1 MAIIDRSILLL
12 TTTGSMTPDPE
23 IDIDS
28 DSSPSFWR
36 QQEMLLFEQVMSLV
50 GKSLSPEVV
59 LREMLHLLS
68 ELLGLNRGRVVLR
81 DEGSET
87 ARIHYAYGMTR
98 QEMARGVYQPGDGVT
113 GRVLAT
119 GQLTIVQDIDQEPRF
134 LLRTVRREDLPSGPV
149 SFIAMPIKIDRQTV
163 GVMACHRIRSRMR
176 TLSDDLTVLRILSTL
191 AGQLLQLQQSLLA
204 KTKVLEQR
212 NEILTK
218 ALQAEATRYGIVGT
232 APSLLKAISEL
243 ERVSDATASVLLMGE
258 SGTGK
263 ELFARALHLA
273 SPRRD
278 KPFIK
283 INCAAI
289 PDTLF
294 ESELFGHERGAFTGA
309 ATARAG
315 WFEQANA
322 GSIFLDEIGEMPLAM
337 QTKLLRTLQ
346 EGTITR
352 LGGKKE
358 IAIDVRLVAATNRDL
373 AHEVEVG
380 AFRQDLYYRLNVI
393 PIHLPSLAER
403 REDIPAL
410 VLHFLNHIN
419 QAHQRNVNLSQDALD
434 LLQQQEWPGNIREL
448 SNLIERAILLAER
461 PILDARDIARFL
473 PDKRKSSGMAQ
484 PLPPQHQETAMRP
497 MDSASWGQDVAS
509 TAVAVRP
516 YAPVASHSAAQLTA
530 ALTQSAGNKSR
541 AAQLLGLT
549 PRQFS
554 YRWEKLGL
562 E

>member
-1 MAIIDRSILLL
+1 
-12 TTTGSMTPDPE
+12 MTPDTE

-87 ARIHYAYGMTR
+87 ARIHYAYGLTR

-289 PDTLF
+289 PETLF

-373 AHEVEVG
+373 AREVEVG

-448 SNLIERAILLAER
+448 SNLIERAILLAEH

-473 PDKRKSSGMAQ
+473 PDKRKSSGMQQ
-484 PLPPQHQETAMRP
+484 PLPPQHQEVAMRP

>member
-1 MAIIDRSILLL
+1 
-12 TTTGSMTPDPE
+12 MTPDTE
-23 IDIDS
+23 IDADAG
-28 DSSPSFWR
+28 SSPSFWR

-50 GKSLSPEVV
+50 GKSLSPDVV

-81 DEGSET
+81 DEGSDT
-87 ARIHYAYGMTR
+87 ARIRYAYGLTR
-98 QEMARGVYQPGDGVT
+98 KEMARGVYQPGDGVT
-113 GRVLAT
+113 GRVLES

-134 LLRTVRREDLPSGPV
+134 LLRAVPREDLPPGPV
-149 SFIAMPIKIDRQTV
+149 SFIAMPITIDRQTV
-163 GVMACHRIRSRMR
+163 GVMACHRIRTRMR

-309 ATARAG
+309 ASARAG

-322 GSIFLDEIGEMPLAM
+322 GTIFLDEIGEMPLAM

-352 LGGKKE
+352 LGGKRE

-373 AHEVEVG
+373 ARGVDEGV
-380 AFRQDLYYRLNVI
+380 FRQDLYYRLNVI

-448 SNLIERAILLAER
+448 SNLIERVILLAEH
-461 PILDARDIARFL
+461 PILDAHDIARFL
-473 PDKRKSSGMAQ
+473 PDKRRYEDRDQRRAPEWPSPTRAPHAAPDMQ
-484 PLPPQHQETAMRP
+484 PPAPAAM
-497 MDSASWGQDVAS
+497 
-509 TAVAVRP
+509 AVRP
-516 YAPVASHSAAQLTA
+516 YAPAASHSAAQLKA
-530 ALTQSAGNKSR
+530 ALAQSAGNKSR

-562 E
+562 Q

>member
-1 MAIIDRSILLL
+1 
-12 TTTGSMTPDPE
+12 MTPDTE

-87 ARIHYAYGMTR
+87 ARIHYAYGLTR

-289 PDTLF
+289 PETLF

-373 AHEVEVG
+373 AREVEVG

-448 SNLIERAILLAER
+448 SNLIERAILLAEH

-473 PDKRKSSGMAQ
+473 PDKRKSSGMQQ
-484 PLPPQHQETAMRP
+484 PLSPQHQEAAMRP
-497 MDSASWGQDVAS
+497 MDSAAWGQDVAA

>member
-1 MAIIDRSILLL
+1 
-12 TTTGSMTPDPE
+12 MTLDTE

-87 ARIHYAYGMTR
+87 ARIHYAYGLTR

-309 ATARAG
+309 AAARAG

-373 AHEVEVG
+373 AREVEVG

-473 PDKRKSSGMAQ
+473 PDKRRSSGMPQ
-484 PLPPQHQETAMRP
+484 PLPPQHQAAAMRP

>member
-1 MAIIDRSILLL
+1 
-12 TTTGSMTPDPE
+12 MTPDTE
-23 IDIDS
+23 IDADAG
-28 DSSPSFWR
+28 SSPSFWR

-50 GKSLSPEVV
+50 GKSLSPDVV

-81 DEGSET
+81 DEGSDT
-87 ARIHYAYGMTR
+87 ARIRYAYGLTR
-98 QEMARGVYQPGDGVT
+98 KEMARGVYQPGDGVT
-113 GRVLAT
+113 GRVLES

-134 LLRTVRREDLPSGPV
+134 LLRAVPRADLPPGPV
-149 SFIAMPIKIDRQTV
+149 SFIAMPITIDRQTV
-163 GVMACHRIRSRMR
+163 GVMACHRIRTRMR

-309 ATARAG
+309 ASARAG

-322 GSIFLDEIGEMPLAM
+322 GTIFLDEIGEMPLAM

-352 LGGKKE
+352 LGGKRE
-358 IAIDVRLVAATNRDL
+358 ISIDVRLVAATNRDL
-373 AHEVEVG
+373 ARGVDEGV
-380 AFRQDLYYRLNVI
+380 FRQDLYYRLNVI

-448 SNLIERAILLAER
+448 SNLIERVILLAEH
-461 PILDARDIARFL
+461 PILDAHDIARFL
-473 PDKRKSSGMAQ
+473 PDKRRYEDRDQRRAPEWPSPPRAPHAAPDMQ
-484 PLPPQHQETAMRP
+484 PPAPAAM
-497 MDSASWGQDVAS
+497 
-509 TAVAVRP
+509 AVRP
-516 YAPVASHSAAQLTA
+516 YAPAASHSAAQLKA
-530 ALTQSAGNKSR
+530 ALAQSAGNKSR

-562 E
+562 Q